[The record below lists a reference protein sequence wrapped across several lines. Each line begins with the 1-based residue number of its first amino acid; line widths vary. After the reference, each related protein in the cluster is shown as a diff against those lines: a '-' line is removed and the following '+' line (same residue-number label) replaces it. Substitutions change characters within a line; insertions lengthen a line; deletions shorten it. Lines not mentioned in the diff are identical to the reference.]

1 MALIAVLA
9 TVAVPGPVGSR
20 AMSPVASTRTDLFT
34 TVEVDASV
42 RGPALT
48 IQPLDPGARSDAT
61 LDHRSTMFEPAQRTE
76 PPQARP
82 RRCPAGARSA
92 GRSPR
97 TRGARTPRSRGTAP
111 GLIGNGTACGQTL
124 TRSLVGVA
132 HRTLPCGTKITF
144 RYEGTTLTVPVVDR
158 GPFVGGRIFDL
169 TYGACKKL
177 DHCHTGP
184 IQWRYGQGQL
194 DPDHA
199 QAIACSRRVRL
210 DEADQALAL
219 GLQGPSVIGS
229 DPSERL
235 EPERGHALRR
245 RDRPEAGHESVDQE
259 GRQEVAV
266 LLGDGRAMGAG
277 RIRDRG
283 RRTR

>member
-34 TVEVDASV
+34 TVEVDVSV
-42 RGPALT
+42 RGSALT
-48 IQPLDPGARSDAT
+48 TQPLDPGARSDGT
-61 LDHRSTMFEPAQRTE
+61 LDHRSTMYEPVQRTE

-82 RRCPAGARSA
+82 DAAQPEPDPGSITKNPWRKDPEISWYG
-92 GRSPR
+92 
-97 TRGARTPRSRGTAP
+97 P

-144 RYEGTTLTVPVVDR
+144 RYGGTTLTVPVVDR

-184 IQWRYGQGQL
+184 IQWRY
-194 DPDHA
+194 A
-199 QAIACSRRVRL
+199 K
-210 DEADQALAL
+210 
-219 GLQGPSVIGS
+219 GS
-229 DPSERL
+229 
-235 EPERGHALRR
+235 
-245 RDRPEAGHESVDQE
+245 
-259 GRQEVAV
+259 
-266 LLGDGRAMGAG
+266 
-277 RIRDRG
+277 
-283 RRTR
+283 

>member
-34 TVEVDASV
+34 TVEVDVSV
-42 RGPALT
+42 RGSALT
-48 IQPLDPGARSDAT
+48 IQPLDPGARSDGA
-61 LDHRSTMFEPAQRTE
+61 LDHGSTMFEPVQRPE

-82 RRCPAGARSA
+82 DAAQPDPDPGTIAKN
-92 GRSPR
+92 PWR
-97 TRGARTPRSRGTAP
+97 TDPEISWYGP

-144 RYEGTTLTVPVVDR
+144 RYEGRTLTMPVVDR

-184 IQWRYGQGQL
+184 IQWRY
-194 DPDHA
+194 A
-199 QAIACSRRVRL
+199 KAS
-210 DEADQALAL
+210 
-219 GLQGPSVIGS
+219 
-229 DPSERL
+229 
-235 EPERGHALRR
+235 
-245 RDRPEAGHESVDQE
+245 
-259 GRQEVAV
+259 
-266 LLGDGRAMGAG
+266 
-277 RIRDRG
+277 
-283 RRTR
+283 

>member
-34 TVEVDASV
+34 TVEVDVSV
-42 RGPALT
+42 RGSAVT
-48 IQPLDPGARSDAT
+48 IQPLDPGARSDGN
-61 LDHRSTMFEPAQRTE
+61 LDHRSTMYEPAQRSE

-82 RRCPAGARSA
+82 DAAQPEAD
-92 GRSPR
+92 P
-97 TRGARTPRSRGTAP
+97 GTIAKNPWRKDPEISWYGP

-144 RYEGTTLTVPVVDR
+144 RYAGKTLTVPVVDR

-184 IQWRYGQGQL
+184 IQWRY
-194 DPDHA
+194 A
-199 QAIACSRRVRL
+199 S
-210 DEADQALAL
+210 
-219 GLQGPSVIGS
+219 GS
-229 DPSERL
+229 
-235 EPERGHALRR
+235 
-245 RDRPEAGHESVDQE
+245 
-259 GRQEVAV
+259 
-266 LLGDGRAMGAG
+266 
-277 RIRDRG
+277 
-283 RRTR
+283 

>member
-1 MALIAVLA
+1 MRRPKVVASMALIAILA

-34 TVEVDASV
+34 TVEVDVSV
-42 RGPALT
+42 RGSALT
-48 IQPLDPGARSDAT
+48 IQPLDPGARSDGT
-61 LDHRSTMFEPAQRTE
+61 LDHGSTMYEPAQRTE

-82 RRCPAGARSA
+82 DAAQPDPDPGSIAKNPWRKDPEISWYG
-92 GRSPR
+92 
-97 TRGARTPRSRGTAP
+97 P

-144 RYEGTTLTVPVVDR
+144 RYQGKTLTVPVVDR

-184 IQWRYGQGQL
+184 IQWRY
-194 DPDHA
+194 A
-199 QAIACSRRVRL
+199 K
-210 DEADQALAL
+210 
-219 GLQGPSVIGS
+219 GS
-229 DPSERL
+229 
-235 EPERGHALRR
+235 
-245 RDRPEAGHESVDQE
+245 
-259 GRQEVAV
+259 
-266 LLGDGRAMGAG
+266 
-277 RIRDRG
+277 
-283 RRTR
+283 

>member
-34 TVEVDASV
+34 KVEVDVSV
-42 RGPALT
+42 RGSALT
-48 IQPLDPGARSDAT
+48 IQPLDPGARSDGA
-61 LDHRSTMFEPAQRTE
+61 LDHASTMFEPVQRPE

-82 RRCPAGARSA
+82 DAAQPDPDPGAIAKNPWRKDPEISWY
-92 GRSPR
+92 G
-97 TRGARTPRSRGTAP
+97 P

-144 RYEGTTLTVPVVDR
+144 RYGGTTLTVPVVDR

-184 IQWRYGQGQL
+184 IQWRY
-194 DPDHA
+194 A
-199 QAIACSRRVRL
+199 R
-210 DEADQALAL
+210 
-219 GLQGPSVIGS
+219 GS
-229 DPSERL
+229 
-235 EPERGHALRR
+235 
-245 RDRPEAGHESVDQE
+245 
-259 GRQEVAV
+259 
-266 LLGDGRAMGAG
+266 
-277 RIRDRG
+277 
-283 RRTR
+283 

>member
-34 TVEVDASV
+34 TVEVDVSV
-42 RGPALT
+42 RGSAVT
-48 IQPLDPGARSDAT
+48 IQPLDPGARSDGT
-61 LDHRSTMFEPAQRTE
+61 LDQRSTMYEPAQRSE

-82 RRCPAGARSA
+82 AAAQPEAD
-92 GRSPR
+92 P
-97 TRGARTPRSRGTAP
+97 GTIAKNPWRKDPEISWYGP

-144 RYEGTTLTVPVVDR
+144 RYAGKTLTVPVVDR

-184 IQWRYGQGQL
+184 IQWRY
-194 DPDHA
+194 A
-199 QAIACSRRVRL
+199 S
-210 DEADQALAL
+210 
-219 GLQGPSVIGS
+219 GS
-229 DPSERL
+229 
-235 EPERGHALRR
+235 
-245 RDRPEAGHESVDQE
+245 
-259 GRQEVAV
+259 
-266 LLGDGRAMGAG
+266 
-277 RIRDRG
+277 
-283 RRTR
+283 